1 MIDDEVI
8 EVGDNHIE
16 ADYLDLAVITLK
28 SLLKYKRDVLTRL
41 CEERE
46 LDVIGNKNDLAKAL
60 IEWVS
65 CFYLC
70 PCS

>member
-16 ADYLDLAVITLK
+16 EDDLDLAVITLK

-65 CFYLC
+65 CFCLC